1 MFFLQKDWIVL
12 TLQENHLTFEDFQ
25 KSSGNFLNIKNFK
38 WPKKLSNLNSHISAG
53 LNESELCHT
62 TGLKPGFP
70 GGHGPGTSPTPVAGI
85 HKNNRSISWRNLL
98 ALAHPSM
105 FFYWFK

>member
-1 MFFLQKDWIVL
+1 M
-12 TLQENHLTFEDFQ
+12 
-25 KSSGNFLNIKNFK
+25 NIKNFD
-38 WPKKLSNLNSHISAG
+38 WSKKPLTSKKSHILTG
-53 LNESELCHT
+53 LNESERCHT
-62 TGLKPGFP
+62 TGLNAGIP
-70 GGHGPGTSPTPVAGI
+70 GGPGPGTGPVAGI